1 MLTDNDIKKYVE
13 QQLIWEAGAAA
24 TDVSVSVREKV
35 VALSGFVHS
44 YDQKVVV
51 ERAAQRVVGVAGVA
65 NDVEVRLAGDARLDA
80 DIARDG
86 AAALVYQLP
95 QSAATIKVVVD
106 HGLVKLEGH
115 VERNY
120 QRVLAEKAMR
130 SIRGV
135 RGVANHLELRPA
147 VEPKDVQRQIMAAFH
162 RIANVDARHIKVE
175 AIGGTVALDGTVHS
189 WAERMAAERAAWMAP
204 GVTHVTNRVTIDS
217 SPVP

>member
-1 MLTDNDIKKYVE
+1 MLTDTDVKKYVE
-13 QQLIWEAGAAA
+13 QQLIWEMDSAAK
-24 TDVSVSVREKV
+24 DVAVSVREKIV
-35 VALSGFVHS
+35 TLSGFVHS
-44 YDQKVVV
+44 YDAKVRV
-51 ERAAQRVVGVAGVA
+51 EKATERVVGVVGIA
-65 NDVEVRLAGDARLDA
+65 NDVEVRLAGDPRLDA

-86 AAALVYQLP
+86 ASALLFQLP
-95 QSAATIKVVVD
+95 QSASTIKIVVD

-115 VERNY
+115 VERND

-147 VEPKDVQRQIMAAFH
+147 VEPKDVQRQIVAALH
-162 RIANVDARHIKVE
+162 RIATIDAGHVKVE
-175 AIGGTVALDGTVHS
+175 AIGGTVALEGTVHS